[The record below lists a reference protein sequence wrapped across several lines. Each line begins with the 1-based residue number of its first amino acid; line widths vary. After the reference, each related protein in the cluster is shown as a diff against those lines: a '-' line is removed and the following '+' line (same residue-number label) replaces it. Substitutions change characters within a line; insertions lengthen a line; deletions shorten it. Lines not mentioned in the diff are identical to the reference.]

1 MNNNACYLLHDVRLR
16 LIQYPQ
22 GGPGGRHTP
31 DLRPVTD
38 LCGDGS
44 GGRGG
49 GKRWPGWWL
58 HRMSRWGLCRG
69 RGQPT
74 AHGRPSGQ
82 AIRAGKHS
90 KIQELRSGKARLRA
104 TWPPSCW
111 HFCVRES
118 RMETRGTHG
127 HPNWTRV
134 LDACNGTCMCVDRR
148 ARPLSSRQPRQRCPV
163 ENDSG

>member
-49 GKRWPGWWL
+49 GKRRPGWWL
-58 HRMSRWGLCRG
+58 HRMSRWGCAGDEASSR
-69 RGQPT
+69 PT
-74 AHGRPSGQ
+74 D
-82 AIRAGKHS
+82 
-90 KIQELRSGKARLRA
+90 
-104 TWPPSCW
+104 
-111 HFCVRES
+111 
-118 RMETRGTHG
+118 G
-127 HPNWTRV
+127 H
-134 LDACNGTCMCVDRR
+134 R
-148 ARPLSSRQPRQRCPV
+148 ARPPGQGSIRAKSATPV
-163 ENDSG
+163 WQSQAQSNLASVLLAFLCA